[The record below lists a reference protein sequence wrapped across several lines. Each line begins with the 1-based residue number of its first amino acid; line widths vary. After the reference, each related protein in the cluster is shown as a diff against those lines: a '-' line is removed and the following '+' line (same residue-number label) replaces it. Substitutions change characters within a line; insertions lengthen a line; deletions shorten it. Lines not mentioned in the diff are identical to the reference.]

1 MWMSACLSFRSYI
14 PKRLEIGMIFLS
26 SVNEEPFVFKLER
39 IPVDEETFIK
49 EVGYPVE
56 PYIVDI
62 GENPDDDVEV
72 VLAEPH
78 QIAWWD
84 AGEDVEDLVDI
95 EVEQFNSILQNHNGW
110 LDIEMDDENQPNIFM
125 GKVTLRECEYE
136 DYF

>member
-39 IPVDEETFIK
+39 VPVDEETFIK

-62 GENPDDDVEV
+62 GENPEDDVEV

-110 LDIEMDDENQPNIFM
+110 LDIEMDDEDQPNIFM
-125 GKVTLRECEYE
+125 GKVTLREFDYE

>member
-1 MWMSACLSFRSYI
+1 MWKQVCLSFRSYI
-14 PKRLEIGMIFLS
+14 PKRIEVGMMFLS
-26 SVNEEPFVFKLER
+26 SVNGMPFVFILER
-39 IPVDEETFIK
+39 TPINDEEFLK

-62 GENPDDDVEV
+62 GENPEDDVEV

-95 EVEQFNSILQNHNGW
+95 EVEEFNDILQQDNGW
-110 LDIEMDDENQPNIFM
+110 LEIEMDSDDQPNIFM
-125 GKVTLRECEYE
+125 GKVTLRPLAGEY
-136 DYF
+136 F

>member
-26 SVNEEPFVFKLER
+26 SINEEPFVFKLER

-62 GENPDDDVEV
+62 GENPEDDVEV

-95 EVEQFNSILQNHNGW
+95 EIEQFNSILQNDNGW
-110 LDIEMDDENQPNIFM
+110 LDIEMDDEDQPNIFM
-125 GKVTLRECEYE
+125 GKVTLRAFEYE